1 MTGLFK
7 VCYFDPKRARSNVHA
22 VRVVASNAEDAIRK
36 ASLLAYERLLE
47 RLGRDPYSLPYC
59 WSY

>member
-36 ASLLAYERLLE
+36 AERQKLMKYYRVE
-47 RLGRDPYSLPYC
+47 EVTCLGWTDE
-59 WSY
+59 